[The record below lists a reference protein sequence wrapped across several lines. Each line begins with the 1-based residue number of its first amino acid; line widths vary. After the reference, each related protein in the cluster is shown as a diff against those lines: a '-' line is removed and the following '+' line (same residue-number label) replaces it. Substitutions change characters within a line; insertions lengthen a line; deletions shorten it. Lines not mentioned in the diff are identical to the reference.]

1 MYGKLTDKAKEERF
15 HRLEKCVDSD
25 PIPVDMTTWYD
36 EVILMSCK
44 DVKAWGRTV
53 DLRPDWN
60 DIKIKVM
67 EEALLSKF
75 TLNEDIK
82 QKLKD
87 TGDLY
92 LEETNWWKDTFWG
105 VCDGVGEN
113 NLGKCLMS
121 SKQFKMDMSEQ
132 GWPELQD
139 FIDREFIRI
148 VNELFENISNPTSE
162 DFWNVLNSNHWP
174 M

>member
-1 MYGKLTDKAKEERF
+1 MGIEIARVDETGVYGFFGEYRYLSNFHVCNVVVDGKLFPSSEHAFMYGKLTDKAKEERF

-113 NLGKCLMS
+113 NLGKCLMRVRNDL
-121 SKQFKMDMSEQ
+121 K
-132 GWPELQD
+132 W
-139 FIDREFIRI
+139 I
-148 VNELFENISNPTSE
+148 
-162 DFWNVLNSNHWP
+162 
-174 M
+174 